1 MTLMTDY
8 ISPCGGMKLTVDDV
22 AVINGHT
29 TTRNEN
35 SQLFLAYTQR
45 AHSYQSLKMS
55 FERLMYFTKIGKG
68 KYSRRPGDAGL
79 IRQSHDNLIGIA
91 WLSWFYGVPEYIK
104 EINSFA
110 RWRMWNYCL
119 TKFWDYRCQL
129 QGSTVFVLKL
139 AAGEIP
145 GYLTTIWWA
154 LSLVVSDHSA
164 DGYLRKMLQIDI
176 VEGQWRLL
184 SKNKQRICSWAIDI
198 HKKRRE
204 NLKHWYDDYFHEDK
218 SHPARHGD
226 YYQ

>member
-1 MTLMTDY
+1 MIEDY
-8 ISPCGGMKLTVDDV
+8 ISPCGGLKLTKDDV

-45 AHSYQSLKMS
+45 ALPKFQFYKC
-55 FERLMYFTKIGKG
+55 FIRLMEATRIGRG
-68 KYSRRPGDAGL
+68 RYSRRPGDAGL

-91 WLSWFYGVPEYIK
+91 WLSWKYNHLEYLK

-119 TKFWDYRCQL
+119 TKLWDYRCQL

-139 AAGEIP
+139 AAGEKP

-154 LSLVVSDHSA
+154 LSLVVSDHSS

-176 VEGQWRLL
+176 VEGQWKLL
-184 SKNKQRICSWAIDI
+184 SKTKQRICAWAIDI

-204 NLKHWYDDYFHEDK
+204 NLKRWYLEYFHEDTQ
-218 SHPARHGD
+218 HPARNGD
-226 YYQ
+226 FYE